1 MTEKTPPE
9 STPRETATGAVHGE
23 MRRRDVF
30 LSPEAMGAAAVMGML
45 TLTPLAAGMPLLGL
59 LATLSVG
66 LGLLALTLVG
76 GDHILTVL
84 TVVYAGVV
92 CIGVYAAMSD
102 VASDP
107 PWAVMIP
114 VGVLLLILFDLIRVS
129 HARRRQAEV
138 SNQLLGP
145 AILGSLG
152 AGVLSVVSAVVV
164 FVVSEG
170 GEGVSWL
177 WTPVA
182 IGVVLVLGV
191 VFVVVPRLGSSEADR
206 RRWTP
211 GESIPPGPRQ
221 R

>member
-1 MTEKTPPE
+1 MEPTSMQAGSTEVAQE
-9 STPRETATGAVHGE
+9 D

-30 LSPEAMGAAAVMGML
+30 MSPEAMGAAAVMGLL

-59 LATLSVG
+59 LATLSIG
-66 LGLLALTLVG
+66 LGLLALTLIS

-84 TVVYAGVV
+84 TVLYACVV

-102 VASDP
+102 DVDDP

-114 VGVLLLILFDLIRVS
+114 VGLLLLMLFDLIRVS

-164 FVVSEG
+164 FVVSQG

-182 IGVVLVLGV
+182 MGVLLVLGV
-191 VFVVVPRLGSSEADR
+191 VFVVVPRLGTSEADR

-211 GESIPPGPRQ
+211 GESIPPGPR
-221 R
+221 RH